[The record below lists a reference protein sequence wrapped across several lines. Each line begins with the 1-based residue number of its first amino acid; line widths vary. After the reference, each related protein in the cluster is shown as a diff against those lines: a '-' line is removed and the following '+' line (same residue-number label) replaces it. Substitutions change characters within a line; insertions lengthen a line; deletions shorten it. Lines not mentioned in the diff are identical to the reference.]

1 MRVLISGSS
10 GMIGSTVTRL
20 LTASGHTVSRL
31 LRPQSATTANEGDVL
46 WNPVANE
53 FDAPAAE
60 GADAVVNLAGASI
73 GEGRW
78 SDARKGVL
86 RSSRIDATRHLVNSL
101 GALAAKPSVFI
112 GISAVGYFGDRGE
125 EKLTEH
131 SGPGGDF
138 LAQICR
144 DWERESNRAAEFG
157 ARVAI
162 LRFGVVLSTRGGA
175 LPRMLLPI
183 KCFVGGRL
191 GEGRQWISWLSL
203 DDAAGMIRFALE
215 NDAARGPINAVSP
228 NPMRN
233 ADFIKIAARAVHR
246 PAIFPA
252 PAFALRLA
260 LGEMADSLL
269 LSSQRVLAEKVQ
281 TLGYAFQDTDL
292 GLTIARL
299 VAEKKIPRKT
309 PDPETLSAPPAVE

>member
-1 MRVLISGSS
+1 
-10 GMIGSTVTRL
+10 
-20 LTASGHTVSRL
+20 
-31 LRPQSATTANEGDVL
+31 
-46 WNPVANE
+46 
-53 FDAPAAE
+53 
-60 GADAVVNLAGASI
+60 
-73 GEGRW
+73 
-78 SDARKGVL
+78 
-86 RSSRIDATRHLVNSL
+86 
-101 GALAAKPSVFI
+101 
-112 GISAVGYFGDRGE
+112 
-125 EKLTEH
+125 
-131 SGPGGDF
+131 
-138 LAQICR
+138 
-144 DWERESNRAAEFG
+144 
-157 ARVAI
+157 
-162 LRFGVVLSTRGGA
+162 
-175 LPRMLLPI
+175 
-183 KCFVGGRL
+183 
-191 GEGRQWISWLSL
+191 
-203 DDAAGMIRFALE
+203 MIRFALE